1 LNFSLLNPYFL
12 IGLGA
17 VVLPVIAHLISRKSG
32 TKKRFA
38 ALTFLLASQGETARR
53 SKIKDLFLLLLRS
66 LIIVLLV
73 IVFAKPAVF
82 SFTRLGADDA
92 SSVAFVIDNSFS
104 MAYGNNF
111 GTAKN
116 KAKELI
122 ESLPDGSFAMVIPLV
137 QTGKSKLGITQDKK
151 KMKQDLNN
159 IELSN
164 SYTDNQRRIEEA
176 FGVLQNTPNQR
187 KEVLLI
193 TDLQKNGWTNEDI
206 HRDWLTLI
214 DVSEAEVLYNNAVT
228 DFNIKETEE
237 LITSDVTVTNF
248 EDTESRKI
256 LASIFITDHEL
267 NGFFQIEPGAA
278 QQKQFSYHKS
288 QIPAGEIIS
297 RVEITPDNL
306 NVDNKRYFV
315 LPREQGLRVLVVD
328 GDPREIARLSE
339 SYYINGALETLSEL
353 LSLNLDLKDND
364 SFLSEDLENY
374 NLIFMANVGDI
385 TPKKSEEI
393 KKFIK
398 NGGTLIIFLGN
409 RISSNI
415 YNKLLYDVLPAEIG
429 STTDGEF
436 TLVPENSYLEFI
448 KNKDSLKGVKA
459 NKLYTLIPKENSHIM
474 MSTSDKYPFVIRNDE
489 GKGAV
494 ILFASTADLSWN
506 NLSLSP
512 LYLPIIKT
520 FFDLP
525 VSKKSL
531 DRNISIGDA
540 LTIEIGDDLD
550 EVTVINPLG
559 EKYNI
564 NRGNTKFSNTFVP
577 GIYKVEN
584 EGNIL
589 YSFAVNVDPVESNLE
604 KISTKSYSS
613 PNDSESRR
621 VKVFKEIWLYFLW
634 AALALFITESLFR
647 TRTIN
652 SFVNLLS

>member
-17 VVLPVIAHLISRKSG
+17 VLLPVIAHLISKKSG

-53 SKIKDLFLLLLRS
+53 SNIKDLFLLLLRS

-82 SFTRLGADDA
+82 SFTRLGAHDA
-92 SSVAFVIDNSFS
+92 GSIAFIIDNSFS
-104 MAYGNNF
+104 MGYSNNF

-122 ESLPDGSFAMVIPLV
+122 ESLPDGSFATVLPLV
-137 QTGKSKLGITQDKK
+137 QTGKSKLGITQDKR
-151 KMKQDLNN
+151 KMKRDLKS

-164 SYTDNQRRIEEA
+164 SYTDNERRIEEA
-176 FGVLQNTPNQR
+176 FGLLQNTPNQR
-187 KEVLLI
+187 KEVLFF
-193 TDLQKNGWTNEDI
+193 TDLQRNGWTNEDI

-214 DVSEAEVLYNNAVT
+214 DVSEAEVLHNNAVT

-237 LITSDVTVTNF
+237 LIRSDVAVTNF
-248 EDTESRKI
+248 QDTESGKI
-256 LASIFITDHEL
+256 LASIFINDNEL
-267 NGFFQIEPGAA
+267 RGFFQIEPEST

-306 NVDNKRYFV
+306 EVDNKRYFV
-315 LPREQGLRVLVVD
+315 LPREEGMRVLIVD

-339 SYYINGALETLSEL
+339 SFYINGALETLSEVL
-353 LSLNLDLKDND
+353 TLNLQLKDND
-364 SFLSEDLENY
+364 SFISEDLENY
-374 NLIFMANVGDI
+374 DLIFMANVGDI
-385 TPKKSEEI
+385 TPNKSEEI

-409 RISSNI
+409 RIRSNV

-429 STTDGEF
+429 STTEGEF
-436 TLVPENSYLEFI
+436 TLVPENFYLELV
-448 KNKDSLKGVKA
+448 KNKDRLKGVNV
-459 NKLYTLIPKENSHIM
+459 NKLYNLIPTEKSHII
-474 MSTSDKYPFVIRNDE
+474 MSASNKFPFMIKNDVA
-489 GKGAV
+489 KGTV

-512 LYLPIIKT
+512 LYLPIIKKL
-520 FFDLP
+520 FDLP

-531 DRNISIGDA
+531 DRNISVGDE

-550 EVTVINPLG
+550 EVTVIDPLG
-559 EKYNI
+559 KKYNI
-564 NRGNTKFSNTFVP
+564 NRENTKFLNTYVP

-584 EGNIL
+584 ERNTL
-589 YSFAVNVDPVESNLE
+589 YSFAVNIDPVESNLE
-604 KISTKSYSS
+604 KISTNSYSS
-613 PNDSESRR
+613 PNYSESRGA
-621 VKVFKEIWLYFLW
+621 KVYKEIWLYFLW
-634 AALALFITESLFR
+634 AALALFVTESLFR
-647 TRTIN
+647 TRTVK
-652 SFVNLLS
+652 SFLSLLS

>member
-17 VVLPVIAHLISRKSG
+17 VLLPVIAHLISKKSG

-53 SKIKDLFLLLLRS
+53 SNIKDLFLLLLRS

-82 SFTRLGADDA
+82 SFTRLGAHDA
-92 SSVAFVIDNSFS
+92 GSIAFIIDNSFS
-104 MAYGNNF
+104 MGYSNNF

-122 ESLPDGSFAMVIPLV
+122 ESLPDGSFATVLPLV
-137 QTGKSKLGITQDKK
+137 QTGKSKLGITQDKR
-151 KMKQDLNN
+151 KMKRDLKS

-164 SYTDNQRRIEEA
+164 SYTDNERRIEEA
-176 FGVLQNTPNQR
+176 FGLLQNTPNQR
-187 KEVLLI
+187 KEVLFF
-193 TDLQKNGWTNEDI
+193 TDLQRNGWTNEDI

-214 DVSEAEVLYNNAVT
+214 DVSEAEVLHNNAVT

-237 LITSDVTVTNF
+237 LIRSDVAVTNF
-248 EDTESRKI
+248 QDTESGKI
-256 LASIFITDHEL
+256 LASIFINDNEL
-267 NGFFQIEPGAA
+267 NGFFEVEPEAT

-306 NVDNKRYFV
+306 EVDNKRYFV
-315 LPREQGLRVLVVD
+315 LPREEGMRVLIVD

-339 SYYINGALETLSEL
+339 SFYINGALETLSEVL
-353 LSLNLDLKDND
+353 TLNLQLKDND
-364 SFLSEDLENY
+364 SFISEDLENY
-374 NLIFMANVGDI
+374 DLIFMANVGDI
-385 TPKKSEEI
+385 TPNKSEEI

-409 RISSNI
+409 RIRSNV

-429 STTDGEF
+429 STTEGEF
-436 TLVPENSYLEFI
+436 TLVPEKFYLELV
-448 KNKDSLKGVKA
+448 KNKDRLKGVNV
-459 NKLYTLIPKENSHIM
+459 NKLYNLIPTEKSHII
-474 MSTSDKYPFVIRNDE
+474 MSASNKFPFMIKNDVA
-489 GKGAV
+489 KGTV

-512 LYLPIIKT
+512 LYLPIIKKL
-520 FFDLP
+520 FDLP

-531 DRNISIGDA
+531 DRNISVGDE

-550 EVTVINPLG
+550 EVTVIDPLG
-559 EKYNI
+559 KKYNI
-564 NRGNTKFSNTFVP
+564 NRENTKFLNTYVP

-584 EGNIL
+584 ERNTL
-589 YSFAVNVDPVESNLE
+589 YSFAVNIDPVESNLE
-604 KISTKSYSS
+604 KISTNSYSS
-613 PNDSESRR
+613 PNYSESRGA
-621 VKVFKEIWLYFLW
+621 KVYKEIWLYFLW
-634 AALALFITESLFR
+634 AALALFVTESLFR
-647 TRTIN
+647 TRTVK
-652 SFVNLLS
+652 SFLSLLS

>member
-1 LNFSLLNPYFL
+1 
-12 IGLGA
+12 
-17 VVLPVIAHLISRKSG
+17 
-32 TKKRFA
+32 
-38 ALTFLLASQGETARR
+38 
-53 SKIKDLFLLLLRS
+53 
-66 LIIVLLV
+66 
-73 IVFAKPAVF
+73 
-82 SFTRLGADDA
+82 
-92 SSVAFVIDNSFS
+92 
-104 MAYGNNF
+104 
-111 GTAKN
+111 
-116 KAKELI
+116 
-122 ESLPDGSFAMVIPLV
+122 
-137 QTGKSKLGITQDKK
+137 
-151 KMKQDLNN
+151 
-159 IELSN
+159 
-164 SYTDNQRRIEEA
+164 
-176 FGVLQNTPNQR
+176 
-187 KEVLLI
+187 
-193 TDLQKNGWTNEDI
+193 
-206 HRDWLTLI
+206 
-214 DVSEAEVLYNNAVT
+214 
-228 DFNIKETEE
+228 
-237 LITSDVTVTNF
+237 
-248 EDTESRKI
+248 
-256 LASIFITDHEL
+256 
-267 NGFFQIEPGAA
+267 
-278 QQKQFSYHKS
+278 
-288 QIPAGEIIS
+288 
-297 RVEITPDNL
+297 
-306 NVDNKRYFV
+306 VDNKRYFV

-564 NRGNTKFSNTFVP
+564 NRGNSKFSNTFVP